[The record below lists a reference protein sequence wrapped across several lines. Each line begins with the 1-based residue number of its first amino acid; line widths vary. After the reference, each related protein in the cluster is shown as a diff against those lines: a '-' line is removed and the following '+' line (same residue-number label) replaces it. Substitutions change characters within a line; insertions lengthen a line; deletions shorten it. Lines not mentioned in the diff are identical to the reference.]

1 MNAIDLQFHNI
12 SNSNVIEKKI
22 YIRGY
27 STSED
32 LKKCIRKTIAD
43 YSKMGWE
50 FVSMHLME
58 DKKHRTHTI
67 LTDENFEKE
76 VLMSPE
82 PILME
87 IGANWCGTCEIMAPI
102 IEKLAVDYKGKIKFA
117 KLDIETS
124 ERVAIEYDVTK
135 LPIFLF
141 YKDGEVVDHIIG
153 AVSKKVLDN
162 RFKAL
167 LKT

>member
-50 FVSMHLME
+50 FVNMHLME
-58 DKKHRTHTI
+58 DKKHRMR
-67 LTDENFEKE
+67 FE
-76 VLMSPE
+76 S
-82 PILME
+82 
-87 IGANWCGTCEIMAPI
+87 
-102 IEKLAVDYKGKIKFA
+102 IKQ
-117 KLDIETS
+117 
-124 ERVAIEYDVTK
+124 
-135 LPIFLF
+135 
-141 YKDGEVVDHIIG
+141 
-153 AVSKKVLDN
+153 
-162 RFKAL
+162 
-167 LKT
+167 